1 VANASIGRG
10 SGGRPNRAAGRGARD
25 AEEPFALSTSPPGN
39 LIALARFSGDLLMA
53 LQTLATPALHAAGPT

>member
-10 SGGRPNRAAGRGARD
+10 SGGRLNRTAARGARD
-25 AEEPFALSTSPPGN
+25 AEEPLALSISAPSN

-53 LQTLATPALHAAGPT
+53 LQVFATPALHAAGPT